1 MTTTQPIGAPD
12 ASHPSNAAIDYLVVV
27 GGGRMGGAIAGGVIG
42 QGLIGAESVIVVNPG
57 TERCDELRASLGVRC
72 VGSLTQARDLF
83 LADAPAAPCILL
95 AVKPQ
100 VLPSVLP
107 EVDVA
112 FPGVLAASV
121 AVGIDTQTIEDVLA
135 SGSHVVKVM
144 PNTPAMVGEG
154 MAVVSGGSRATEAD
168 VAAVTSLFI
177 ALGAAVIVD
186 ESLQNVSSAI
196 SGSGPAYFAL
206 IVRGLEDAGVARGL
220 DRATARELAVATM
233 VGTGRLFTERGL
245 EPNELMQQV
254 ASPGGTTLAALGVL
268 EGGDLTGLLDRAVG
282 AAIARAEE
290 LGSR

>member
-1 MTTTQPIGAPD
+1 
-12 ASHPSNAAIDYLVVV
+12 
-27 GGGRMGGAIAGGVIG
+27 MGGAIAGGVIG
-42 QGLIGAESVIVVNPG
+42 QHLVDPGSVVVVNPG
-57 TERCDELRASLGVRC
+57 IQRCEELRTALGVRC
-72 VGSLTQARDLF
+72 VETIAEAGALF
-83 LADAPAAPCILL
+83 VADAPVSPCVLL

-100 VLPSVLP
+100 VLPDVLP
-107 EVDVA
+107 EVDTM

-121 AVGIDTQTIEDVLA
+121 AVGIDTLTIETALTN
-135 SGSHVVKVM
+135 GGHVVKVM

-154 MAVVSGGSRATEAD
+154 MAVVSGGARATESE
-168 VAAVTSLFI
+168 VAGVTALFG

-206 IVRGLEDAGVARGL
+206 FVRGLEDAGVHRGL
-220 DRATARELAVATM
+220 DRAAARELAVATM
-233 VGTGRLFTERGL
+233 VGTGRLFLERGL

-268 EGGDLTGLLDRAVG
+268 EGGDVTGMIDRAVG
-282 AAIARAEE
+282 AAVARAEE